1 MEFIIDT
8 VNLEEIK
15 EAVEYLP
22 IVGVTSNPSIVKKT
36 NPQNFFKHMKEI
48 RKIIGQERSLHIQVI
63 SKDCDTIIKEAHR
76 ILKEVDDKV
85 YIKVPVS
92 YEGIK
97 AIKLLKEE
105 GINVTATAVYDL
117 MQAYMALEAKADY
130 IAPYVNRIGN
140 LGADPFEL
148 INELSNRIIMDGYES
163 KIVAASFK
171 GVQQVKDALN
181 NGAQAVTVPV
191 EVLKQIFANPN
202 IEKAVKE
209 ADLVIGSVLIPGKAA
224 PKIFKKKYLKEMKPG
239 AVFVDVAVDQGGCG
253 ETTKVTYHDDP
264 IFIEDGVVHYCV
276 GNMPGAVP
284 RTSTIALTNATVSYG
299 LQIANKGLEQ
309 ACKDNEVIYSAINTY
324 DGKLTCKNVADS
336 FDCYEYVDIKTIC

>member
-140 LGADPFEL
+140 LGADSFEL

-202 IEKAVKE
+202 IEKAVNDFNQDWYSMYGDNIGIC
-209 ADLVIGSVLIPGKAA
+209 DL
-224 PKIFKKKYLKEMKPG
+224 
-239 AVFVDVAVDQGGCG
+239 
-253 ETTKVTYHDDP
+253 
-264 IFIEDGVVHYCV
+264 
-276 GNMPGAVP
+276 
-284 RTSTIALTNATVSYG
+284 
-299 LQIANKGLEQ
+299 
-309 ACKDNEVIYSAINTY
+309 KD
-324 DGKLTCKNVADS
+324 
-336 FDCYEYVDIKTIC
+336 

>member
-63 SKDCDTIIKEAHR
+63 SKDYDTIIKEAHR

-202 IEKAVKE
+202 IEKAVNDFNQDWHSMYGDNIGTC
-209 ADLVIGSVLIPGKAA
+209 DL
-224 PKIFKKKYLKEMKPG
+224 
-239 AVFVDVAVDQGGCG
+239 
-253 ETTKVTYHDDP
+253 
-264 IFIEDGVVHYCV
+264 
-276 GNMPGAVP
+276 
-284 RTSTIALTNATVSYG
+284 
-299 LQIANKGLEQ
+299 
-309 ACKDNEVIYSAINTY
+309 KD
-324 DGKLTCKNVADS
+324 
-336 FDCYEYVDIKTIC
+336 

>member
-48 RKIIGQERSLHIQVI
+48 RKNIGQERSLHIQVI
-63 SKDCDTIIKEAHR
+63 SKDYDTIIKEAHR

-202 IEKAVKE
+202 IEKAVNDFNQDWYSMYGDNIGIC
-209 ADLVIGSVLIPGKAA
+209 DL
-224 PKIFKKKYLKEMKPG
+224 
-239 AVFVDVAVDQGGCG
+239 
-253 ETTKVTYHDDP
+253 
-264 IFIEDGVVHYCV
+264 
-276 GNMPGAVP
+276 
-284 RTSTIALTNATVSYG
+284 
-299 LQIANKGLEQ
+299 
-309 ACKDNEVIYSAINTY
+309 KD
-324 DGKLTCKNVADS
+324 
-336 FDCYEYVDIKTIC
+336 

>member
-36 NPQNFFKHMKEI
+36 NPQDFFEHMKEI

-63 SKDCDTIIKEAHR
+63 STDCDTIIKEAHR

-97 AIKLLKEE
+97 AIKLLKAE

-148 INELSNRIIMDGYES
+148 IAELSNRIMMDGYES

-202 IEKAVKE
+202 IEKAVN
-209 ADLVIGSVLIPGKAA
+209 D
-224 PKIFKKKYLKEMKPG
+224 FN
-239 AVFVDVAVDQGGCG
+239 Q
-253 ETTKVTYHDDP
+253 
-264 IFIEDGVVHYCV
+264 
-276 GNMPGAVP
+276 
-284 RTSTIALTNATVSYG
+284 
-299 LQIANKGLEQ
+299 
-309 ACKDNEVIYSAINTY
+309 
-324 DGKLTCKNVADS
+324 
-336 FDCYEYVDIKTIC
+336 DCYAMYGDNIGICDLKD

>member
-36 NPQNFFKHMKEI
+36 NPQDFFKHMKEI

-63 SKDCDTIIKEAHR
+63 SKDCDTIIKEAHC
-76 ILKEVDDKV
+76 ILKEIDDKV

-202 IEKAVKE
+202 IEKAVNDFNQDWYSMYGDNIGIC
-209 ADLVIGSVLIPGKAA
+209 DL
-224 PKIFKKKYLKEMKPG
+224 
-239 AVFVDVAVDQGGCG
+239 
-253 ETTKVTYHDDP
+253 
-264 IFIEDGVVHYCV
+264 
-276 GNMPGAVP
+276 
-284 RTSTIALTNATVSYG
+284 
-299 LQIANKGLEQ
+299 
-309 ACKDNEVIYSAINTY
+309 KD
-324 DGKLTCKNVADS
+324 
-336 FDCYEYVDIKTIC
+336 